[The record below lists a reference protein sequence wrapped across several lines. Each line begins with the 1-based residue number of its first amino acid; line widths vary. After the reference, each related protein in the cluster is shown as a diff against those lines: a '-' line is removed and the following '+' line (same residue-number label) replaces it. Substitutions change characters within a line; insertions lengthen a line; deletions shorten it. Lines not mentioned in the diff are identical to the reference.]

1 MVDSSSSSGER
12 GNRSERPQNAR
23 GSQRPPA
30 RGGKPA
36 ERGSWQKRDSA
47 PGERGERKSYSRD
60 GKPSERGERKP
71 WENRD
76 SKPGERKPWGNRDGK
91 PGERSDRP
99 DRGERK
105 PYSRDGKPGER
116 GERKPWENRDS
127 KPGER
132 KPWENRDSKPGE
144 RGGRPDRGERKPWEN
159 REGKPGAPR
168 LRSGTDSS
176 KPWLDKD
183 GNPVRKRTGEQRPRR
198 DGEFNRD
205 DRPRRDDGDR
215 PWRDRDDAPR
225 HNDPELPDSVQARDL
240 DKGAYVELKG
250 LSKENAE
257 RVARHLVASALALEV
272 DPELAHKH
280 ALAAART
287 AGRIAVVRETV
298 AITAYETGDF
308 ALALRELRT
317 FRRLSGKNTHIA
329 LIVDSE
335 RGLGRPERA
344 LEEGRAVDR
353 ATIPA
358 ESRVAL
364 AIAMSGAR
372 LDLNQPDLALGELE
386 IPELDPNRAYTYS
399 PMLFHA
405 YAEVLDELG
414 RAKDSAEWR
423 HRAEVAQTA
432 IDEEF
437 GVNDLIEV
445 YEEIDD
451 AVEDVI
457 DAAATHA
464 EAETVEIVEPDEA
477 E

>member
-12 GNRSERPQNAR
+12 GNRSERPQNSR

-30 RGGKPA
+30 
-36 ERGSWQKRDSA
+36 RGSWQKRDSA
-47 PGERGERKSYSRD
+47 PGERGERKPYSRD
-60 GKPSERGERKP
+60 GKPSER
-71 WENRD
+71 
-76 SKPGERKPWGNRDGK
+76 GERKPWGNRDGK

-116 GERKPWENRDS
+116 GERKPWE
-127 KPGER
+127 K
-132 KPWENRDSKPGE
+132 RDSKPGE
-144 RGGRPDRGERKPWEN
+144 RGSRPDRGERKPWEN
-159 REGKPGAPR
+159 REGKPSER
-168 LRSGTDSS
+168 RDS

-215 PWRDRDDAPR
+215 PWRDRDDVPR

-372 LDLNQPDLALGELE
+372 LDLNQPELALGELE

-414 RAKDSAEWR
+414 RAKESAAWR
-423 HRAEVAQTA
+423 HRAEVAQAA

-451 AVEDVI
+451 AVEDVV
-457 DAAATHA
+457 DAA
-464 EAETVEIVEPDEA
+464 EVND
-477 E
+477 